1 MSLNFTGIDVTAT
14 IDQAE
19 DTCKLSPYLSTSQH
33 IAHAED
39 KLIENLDQTERFA
52 GGYTY
57 QQIILV
63 ISAVATTLCLIFSVS
78 LASVHMSNWV
88 KPKEQKQ

>member
-19 DTCKLSPYLSTSQH
+19 DTCKLSPYLSTSQKM
-33 IAHAED
+33 ALGED
-39 KLIENLDQTERFA
+39 KLIGSLDQTERFA